1 MLAAGMNGNYVN
13 RLHESDRANVYRGAN
28 LQPPHAGLY
37 LCAAALSVLV

>member
-28 LQPPHAGLY
+28 LQPPLLVY
-37 LCAAALSVLV
+37 TCVLQP